1 MNYYDIAGRRI
12 FVFGNERLENMD
24 KKQIIKN
31 LETILETDLNTT
43 LGDLPMDCLDSV
55 QEAIELLKADK
66 RKKKED
72 ANK

>member
-12 FVFGNERLENMD
+12 FVFGKERLENMD
-24 KKQIIKN
+24 KKEIIKS

-55 QEAIELLKADK
+55 QQAIELLKADK
-66 RKKKED
+66 KKKKESVEE
-72 ANK
+72 